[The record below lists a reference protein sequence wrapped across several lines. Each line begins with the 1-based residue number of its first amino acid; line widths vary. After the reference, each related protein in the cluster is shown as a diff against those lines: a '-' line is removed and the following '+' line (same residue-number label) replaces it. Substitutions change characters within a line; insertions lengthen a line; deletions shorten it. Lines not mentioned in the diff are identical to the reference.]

1 MVKGWWSS
9 LHIVQ
14 KTTLRYA
21 NVLELADK
29 IVSKTIARESVR
41 DRSPSFA
48 PNKVNN
54 RDCHL
59 AMCDTKTLL
68 IQGSPLRSEYINT
81 VPLLIIGSC
90 CSLRWLASCIQ
101 SEGAS

>member
-1 MVKGWWSS
+1 MY
-9 LHIVQ
+9 IVQ

-48 PNKVNN
+48 PNKDNN
-54 RDCHL
+54 KDCCL
-59 AMCDTKTLL
+59 AMCGAKTLP

-81 VPLLIIGSC
+81 VSLLIIGGC
-90 CSLRWLASCIQ
+90 CRLRWLASC
-101 SEGAS
+101 